1 MQKKQTQ
8 ADVGDDLRH
17 YFHILAPTICNNK
30 RQVNSNFCCNKNW
43 VFWPKYLVSKLF
55 WLGISRKSQD
65 LLRYHRLINRNGY
78 INAGIRERKLIVS
91 TYKRGKNK
99 LQLDFRFF
107 VNHWKRVLFP
117 QRVIFCKT

>member
-1 MQKKQTQ
+1 MGFK
-8 ADVGDDLRH
+8 
-17 YFHILAPTICNNK
+17 
-30 RQVNSNFCCNKNW
+30 NF
-43 VFWPKYLVSKLF
+43 
-55 WLGISRKSQD
+55 GQD
-65 LLRYHRLINRNGY
+65 SLEHHRLISQNGY
-78 INAGIRERKLIVS
+78 INAGIRERILIFS

>member
-1 MQKKQTQ
+1 MGFK
-8 ADVGDDLRH
+8 
-17 YFHILAPTICNNK
+17 
-30 RQVNSNFCCNKNW
+30 NF
-43 VFWPKYLVSKLF
+43 
-55 WLGISRKSQD
+55 GQD
-65 LLRYHRLINRNGY
+65 SLEYHRLISQNGY